1 MINNEDNNLCSIG
14 NMAYQDAF
22 DNNYAF
28 ANVADE
34 IIIKNLVSG
43 KLGEAVKA
51 DKTICLMLFFF
62 SIDFK
67 DFFLQKSITTLILK
81 FFKKSHEKSST
92 VHEIF
97 SFY

>member
-1 MINNEDNNLCSIG
+1 MINNDYNNLCSIG

-28 ANVADE
+28 TNVADE

-51 DKTICLMLFFF
+51 DKTICLMLFF
-62 SIDFK
+62 S
-67 DFFLQKSITTLILK
+67 LSILK
-81 FFKKSHEKSST
+81 IFFFRNRSLH
-92 VHEIF
+92 
-97 SFY
+97 